1 MANKLIHKRSSVI
14 TDNKPKL
21 PQVDGLEFGEIA
33 INYADGYETISFK
46 NTENEIVEVRTREY
60 FEDIIN
66 ENEEAVSKALND
78 LNTRVDETENA
89 YAAADNA
96 LKVYVE
102 GLVDGLD
109 IPTNLS
115 ELTNDVPFVTQ
126 GEFNSLYNSMESKQD
141 AISDLATIRSGAAL
155 GATALQSVPSEYVTE
170 GELSDVAT
178 SGSYNDLTDKP
189 VIPSI
194 DGLATV
200 TYVNQEIGKIQ
211 NSSYDDTEIK
221 NQLANKADK
230 SELFSKSY
238 NDLTDKP
245 TIPAAVTEST
255 VSGWGFT
262 KNTGTYSKPSS
273 GIPKSDLASA
283 VQTSLGKADT
293 ALQSYTEQYQG
304 TVEAVDTTESID
316 GVSND
321 FVTSEQL
328 DARDYATNTNVN
340 SQIQEVNEVVNEH
353 SSRMDRIENYVE
365 PSVRSQILWL
375 GTSIP
380 SGDAVN
386 QPNNN
391 YPKMVAEALGC
402 TVYNNA
408 RAGSIVSWYPNAPTW
423 TTSANVDAEFA
434 TGYCLSASK
443 NDLRTKYY
451 NVLETI
457 RRNEGLSTSWRD
469 NWLEDF
475 YDKSYENLIIP
486 YIDGTIASCDTVII
500 DHGFNDRH
508 NIFDVCRQHPHTED
522 NLSKWPPEQV
532 GGADVTYPVN
542 NGNDGWFWLTHLAD
556 NRYYDGEVYMNTLRA
571 LAAAGDGS
579 MRGEYFG
586 AMAFIIEVIRKIN
599 PRVRIIIGNYFS
611 LDHGFDAMSSFQT
624 KYILQA
630 NQSIADYYGF
640 HIVNVYKRTGLRNYS
655 FTDNSG
661 VTTTD
666 MIRFCPDGVHPASD
680 TTGLSNKIIAGIYL
694 NELKGS
700 LYI

>member
-1 MANKLIHKRSSVI
+1 MSTIDKILHKRSSVV
-14 TDNKPKL
+14 TDNTPKL
-21 PQVDGLEFGEIA
+21 PSADQLEYGELA
-33 INYADGYETISFK
+33 INYADDYETISIK
-46 NTENEIVEVRTREY
+46 NASNEIVEFKSKEY
-60 FEDIIN
+60 VDN
-66 ENEEAVSKALND
+66 LVSK
-78 LNTRVDETENA
+78 
-89 YAAADNA
+89 
-96 LKVYVE
+96 
-102 GLVDGLD
+102 
-109 IPTNLS
+109 
-115 ELTNDVPFVTQ
+115 
-126 GEFNSLYNSMESKQD
+126 KQD
-141 AISDLATIRSGAAL
+141 VISDLETIRNNAAK
-155 GATALQSVPSEYVTE
+155 GATALQSIPSDYVTE
-170 GELSDVAT
+170 SEL
-178 SGSYNDLTDKP
+178 NDK
-189 VIPSI
+189 
-194 DGLATV
+194 GLATV

-245 TIPAAVTEST
+245 TIPSVD
-255 VSGWGFT
+255 G
-262 KNTGTYSKPSS
+262 
-273 GIPKSDLASA
+273 LASEEFVREEIEA
-283 VQTSLGKADT
+283 IDYVT
-293 ALQSYTEQYQG
+293 
-304 TVEAVDTTESID
+304 AVDTVEEIE

-328 DARDYATNTNVN
+328 DRRDYATNTNVN

-380 SGDAVN
+380 SGNAVN

-391 YPKMVAEALGC
+391 YPKMVAEAMGC
-402 TVYNNA
+402 TVFNNA
-408 RAGSIVSWYPNAPTW
+408 RAGSIVSWYPNAPAW

-443 NDLRTKYY
+443 NDLRNKYY

-457 RRNEGLSTSWRD
+457 RQNEGLSTSWRD

-508 NIFDVCRQHPHTED
+508 NIFDVCRQHPHEED

-655 FTDNSG
+655 FTDNNG